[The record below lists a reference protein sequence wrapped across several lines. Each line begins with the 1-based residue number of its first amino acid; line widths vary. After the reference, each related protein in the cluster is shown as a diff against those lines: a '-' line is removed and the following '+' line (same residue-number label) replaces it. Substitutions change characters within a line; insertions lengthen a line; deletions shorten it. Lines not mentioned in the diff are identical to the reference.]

1 MPGNEIKVLCTRCV
15 PPRSVCS
22 VQQFNH
28 HAMAFHRNGP
38 LQELCAMIDPGITP
52 SRYTVCQVPGCL
64 LPLYARVSTRAHY
77 NKHHQGIE
85 IPQLPDNEVSAT
97 ELHRRDLARRRS
109 LQSTAANNNAVG
121 VNSVNTSTTGGSQQ
135 GPSTNNVSG
144 VNAANRRVTASTS
157 SAAPISQQASQ
168 QASAAG
174 TTGSPVRTIRP
185 PGGAFGISRIPPVSN
200 IIMLHSD
207 ITAPAQLVNTAA
219 SLPAA
224 LQAPSARSNDTIME
238 VPTTQVQS
246 DEVDTSSLV
255 DAGSSIAHT
264 QGATPTDAIAA
275 EVSLSTMDD
284 TAGPS
289 STPSPTTSV
298 DVTSSILSRSSP
310 STMPNILNPADSS
323 SSQVDHGQMNDNIE
337 HFASD
342 SVDTAPATSSAQ
354 VASTTPPRRRSPR
367 LRQLNTNTAAGR
379 RTATVLDAR
388 RAPVTA
394 ASAITDDVPVAS
406 NATANTAPAAAPPA
420 PRNARG
426 RPATRRNPALV
437 QVNHNAQPPTVV
449 ANNDDIDRIVQAD
462 HDLAVRR
469 RNNITRRNNRRN
481 DTPRGNLDLLP
492 HSVEELVINEDD
504 LSELE
509 DLPDTAFEEHFFGF
523 HHPRL
528 DTIHYTYVGAIQ
540 LVVVKLLR
548 LIVENMGLAIPS
560 LVMDRRCRSA
570 ITALQCLIM
579 IIRCISLKHQ
589 ADGTSNTVQQFL
601 GHWNSLPAPELA
613 GSILCYAAKAREYAL
628 SSEYRPRVYNS
639 VRSVI
644 AKAEGFMQRTK
655 FSRALSMLD
664 RHLNPL
670 VSADTEAAP
679 ATVSRSLAE
688 QRELTSQLHPVH
700 DPVLDNVE
708 IAVAPNAP
716 PRINRFGGIDAA
728 SIKKAVNVL
737 DTTASEGVDSWN
749 NFHLKKI
756 LLHIA
761 AYGNENNE
769 DDVVGTV
776 QDEIFDLLL
785 QLVKFFISG
794 EFNNASLLSLS
805 RLIYVPKQN
814 DPTSFRP
821 IAIGS
826 AWYRFIANVITTHV
840 SDETGALLAP
850 LQIGVG
856 IKDGGG
862 ILANMMRSLT
872 SAHPELCIL
881 SFDIANAFNTERR
894 GRTAAGVAK
903 YCPALLPLYQRLY
916 GIEGSSLRNSLG
928 QLVGLS
934 GTGVRQGDPLAML
947 FFCCSI
953 QDTLV
958 EVNDE
963 LKRVMST
970 AELGSTLYKY
980 YLQGSYADDLNICL
994 PVPFAE
1000 DVFETTMKIFERNG
1014 YGLNRRKSTIFLS
1027 DRYRGEENRDDVN
1040 LFFPRTSQN
1049 VVFRK
1054 RILGVDF
1061 GSDEAVEQSLQAQFS
1076 EIQRLLSLLKHVPA
1090 SIAFYLLK
1098 YCVNAMP
1105 AYIHRILP
1113 PSITQAWF
1121 STAIDTSTVESIEHM
1136 LHSSIPATTR
1146 ILLRLPCKL
1155 DGLGITAW
1163 HNFVPKVQY
1172 DVLQQRSI
1180 EFMEKHSSA
1189 FGNISEV
1196 ISRRREVFS
1205 DAELGFTT
1213 SAVRDYINNTSSKR
1227 SYVLHTAAH
1236 ANYTVFLRDHGRRD
1250 IITHMNHQR
1259 FPGNGLLF
1267 GINYI
1272 RNSFTKDDRLFSE
1285 ALAYRLK
1292 VPIIIAPDPVDIPPP
1307 RPYQCLYCDNQH
1319 RRYDIATT
1327 LFEHCVACKCTSA
1340 DVTHRHDA
1348 TVKAIMNYVRDVR
1361 GASVEVVAGTRENTN
1376 GDRGQIC
1383 DFVIMRRGQAD
1394 VKFDVTYTSGVDA
1407 PHLTN
1412 LLLPAPLDSIVTA
1425 ENHKR
1430 AHYQRTD
1437 NSAGDVI
1444 PLAFSFSGY
1453 CLGPS
1458 FIAFCNTIEAA
1469 DAHAQRVFDY
1479 TAVNGVKF
1487 VREFHPARRRLL
1499 CEITRLSYLFIAKAR
1514 IRCRQQVYRPDA
1526 EDNNGPPPVLH
1537 PPPTLLPPF
1546 IAPFVP
1552 YGQPP
1557 VGPWNGM
1564 Y

>member
-1 MPGNEIKVLCTRCV
+1 MPGNAIKVLCTRCV
-15 PPRSVCS
+15 PPTSVCS
-22 VQQFNH
+22 VQQFNLH
-28 HAMAFHRNGP
+28 VMSHHRNEP
-38 LQELCAMIDPGITP
+38 LQELCAMIDPGTTP
-52 SRYTVCQVPGCL
+52 SRYTVCQVQGCL

-77 NKHHQGIE
+77 NKHHPGIE

-97 ELHRRDLARRRS
+97 ELHRRDLERRRL
-109 LQSTAANNNAVG
+109 LQSTAANNNV
-121 VNSVNTSTTGGSQQ
+121 VSVSQQ
-135 GPSTNNVSG
+135 GTSTNNHVSG

-168 QASAAG
+168 QASAANII
-174 TTGSPVRTIRP
+174 TGPPVRTIRP
-185 PGGAFGISRIPPVSN
+185 PGGAFGISRIPSVSN
-200 IIMLHSD
+200 IPMLQSD
-207 ITAPAQLVNTAA
+207 ITAPAQSVDAAA
-219 SLPAA
+219 SLPTAH
-224 LQAPSARSNDTIME
+224 SITE
-238 VPTTQVQS
+238 VPSTHVQA

-255 DAGSSIAHT
+255 DAGSSIAHHT
-264 QGATPTDAIAA
+264 QGASPTDAFAA
-275 EVSLSTMDD
+275 EVRVSTMDD

-289 STPSPTTSV
+289 SSPSANTSA
-298 DVTSSILSRSSP
+298 DATSSIQSRASP
-310 STMPNILNPADSS
+310 SIMLPSILNPADSS
-323 SSQVDHGQMNDNIE
+323 SSSSQVEDGQTNSA
-337 HFASD
+337 HSASDD
-342 SVDTAPATSSAQ
+342 SVDTATATSSAQ
-354 VASTTPPRRRSPR
+354 VASTTPTRRRSPR
-367 LRQLNTNTAAGR
+367 LRQLNTNTVAGR
-379 RTATVLDAR
+379 RVATVLDAR

-394 ASAITDDVPVAS
+394 DSTATDNVPPVAS
-406 NATANTAPAAAPPA
+406 TATAANNAPAATQAV
-420 PRNARG
+420 PRNVRG

-437 QVNHNAQPPTVV
+437 HVNHNAPPPAVVV
-449 ANNDDIDRIVQAD
+449 ANDDDNDRIVQAD

-469 RNNITRRNNRRN
+469 RNNIARRNNRRN

-509 DLPDTAFEEHFFGF
+509 DLPDAAFEEHFFGF

-570 ITALQCLIM
+570 ITALQCVIM
-579 IIRCISLKHQ
+579 IIRCISIKHH
-589 ADGTSNTVQQFL
+589 ADSTSNSVQQFL
-601 GHWNSLPAPELA
+601 AYWNSLPAPELA

-655 FSRALSMLD
+655 FSRALSTLD

-670 VSADTEAAP
+670 VSADTAAAP

-688 QRELTSQLHPVH
+688 QRELTSQLHPPH

-708 IAVAPNAP
+708 NAVASDAP
-716 PRINRFGGIDAA
+716 TQQRITRLDGIDAA
-728 SIKKAVNVL
+728 SIKKAVNTL
-737 DTTASEGVDSWN
+737 DTTASEGIDSWN
-749 NFHLKKI
+749 NFHLKKV

-761 AYGNENNE
+761 AYDENDENE
-769 DDVVGTV
+769 GAGSTI
-776 QDEIFDLLL
+776 QDEIFDLIL
-785 QLVKFFISG
+785 QLVKFFIAG
-794 EFNNASLLSLS
+794 TFNNASLLSLS
-805 RLIYVPKQN
+805 RLIYVPKAS
-814 DPTSFRP
+814 DPTSLRP

-826 AWYRFIANVITTHV
+826 AWYRLVGNIITDHA
-840 SDETGALLAP
+840 SEATGALLAP

-862 ILANMMRSLT
+862 ILATMLQGLT

-903 YCPALLPLYQRLY
+903 YCPVLLPLYQRLY

-928 QLVGLS
+928 QLVGQS

-953 QDTLV
+953 HDTLV
-958 EVNDE
+958 EVNNA
-963 LKRVMST
+963 LKQVMST
-970 AELGSTLYKY
+970 AEPGSTLYKY

-994 PVPFAE
+994 PVPYAE
-1000 DVFETTMKIFERNG
+1000 DVFETTMDIFERNG
-1014 YGLNRRKSTIFLS
+1014 YGLNRNKSTIFLS

-1054 RILGVDF
+1054 RILGVEF
-1061 GSDEAVEQSLQAQFS
+1061 GSNEAVEQSLQAQFS

-1098 YCVNAMP
+1098 YCVNAIP

-1121 STAIDTSTVESIEHM
+1121 STAIDTSIVESIEHM
-1136 LHSSIPATTR
+1136 LHSTIPATTR

-1180 EFMEKHSSA
+1180 EFMEKHRSV
-1189 FGNISEV
+1189 FGNITEV
-1196 ISRRREVFS
+1196 VSRRREVFS
-1205 DAELGFTT
+1205 DADLGFAT

-1227 SYVLHTAAH
+1227 SFVLHTAAH
-1236 ANYTVFLRDHGRRD
+1236 ANFTAFLRDHGRED

-1272 RNSFTKDDRLFSE
+1272 RHSFIKDDRLFSE

-1292 VPIIIAPDPVDIPPP
+1292 VPIIIAPDPVEIPPP
-1307 RPYQCLYCDNQH
+1307 RPYQCRYCDNQH

-1327 LFEHCVACKCTSA
+1327 LFEHCVSCKCASA

-1361 GASVEVVAGTRENTN
+1361 GSSVEVVDGTRENTN

-1383 DFVIMRRGQAD
+1383 DFVILRRGQAD

-1412 LLLPAPLDSIVTA
+1412 LVLPAPLDSIVSA

-1430 AHYQRTD
+1430 GHYQRND
-1437 NSAGDVI
+1437 NSSGDVI

-1458 FIAFCNTIEAA
+1458 FIAFCNTIEAP
-1469 DAHAQRVFDY
+1469 DANSQRVFDY
-1479 TAVNGVKF
+1479 SAVNGVKF
-1487 VREFHPARRRLL
+1487 VRDFHPARRRLL

-1514 IRCRQQVYRPDA
+1514 IRCRQQVYRPIVA
-1526 EDNNGPPPVLH
+1526 EADPPVFF
-1537 PPPTLLPPF
+1537 PPF
-1546 IAPFVP
+1546 TIPPLIP

-1557 VGPWNGM
+1557 VGPWNVV
-1564 Y
+1564 